1 MRIPT
6 DLKQREDLLR
16 KLREAVLLQVALW
29 DALLLICEAVD
40 RDHTWVSDHVCAM
53 AITADTGMEL
63 SHEDLDDLLGIGA
76 PGRIVT
82 SKPLNRFDG
91 GPGRPWQRC
100 FGSWPTSPPAPPR
113 HPLRGAVR
121 HD

>member
-6 DLKQREDLLR
+6 DPKQREDILR
-16 KLREAVLLQVALW
+16 KLREAVVLQIALW
-29 DALLLICEAVD
+29 DELLLICEAID

-63 SHEDLDDLLGIGA
+63 SHEDLDDLFGIGA

-82 SKPLNRFDG
+82 AKPLNRFDG
-91 GPGRPWQRC
+91 GPR
-100 FGSWPTSPPAPPR
+100 SPVAEVFR
-113 HPLRGAVR
+113 LLASTR
-121 HD
+121 